1 MTTTYIALLRGINVG
16 GHARL
21 AMADLRGT
29 MEALGHTD
37 VATYLQSGNAVFTS
51 EGTDPDAL
59 GTELTER
66 LSADLGLAPTVMIRT
81 APELVAVAE
90 ANPYR
95 EQARADPTR
104 VHVGFLSAEPD
115 DPATLSFD
123 LEGYAPEELVHDGR
137 TVYLHLPNGIGRSRL
152 AADLTK
158 RARDVEVTM
167 RNWRTV
173 ARLVEM
179 AAQ

>member
-1 MTTTYIALLRGINVG
+1 MATTYIALLRGINVG

-21 AMADLRGT
+21 AMADLRDT
-29 MEALGHTD
+29 LEALGHGD

-51 EGTDPDAL
+51 DRTDADEL
-59 GTELTER
+59 GAELTER
-66 LSADLGLAPTVMIRT
+66 LTADFGVSPTVMIRT
-81 APELVAVAE
+81 AHELVAVAE
-90 ANPYR
+90 ANPYL

-104 VHVGFLSAEPD
+104 VHVGFLSAEPA
-115 DPATLSFD
+115 DPSAFSFD

-152 AADLTK
+152 AADLAK
-158 RARDVEVTM
+158 RASDVELTM

-179 AAQ
+179 V